1 MLFLLSTKKTRLFF
15 AWLNGLHQIEIQ
27 LGDQRQ
33 RFPWVR
39 SDSH

>member
-1 MLFLLSTKKTRLFF
+1 MLFMLSTKKTSLFG
-15 AWLNGLHQIEIQ
+15 WLNGLHQIEIQ

>member
-1 MLFLLSTKKTRLFF
+1 MLALLSTKKPRLF
-15 AWLNGLHQIEIQ
+15 AWANGLYQIEIQ